1 VKRLASL
8 FADLRSRCWETLSPR
23 ARDVII
29 RTLLG
34 GGATALT
41 IGMFLFGSF
50 EFPETRSYDMRY
62 GFLPLRPVQTPILL
76 VRIDEESEA
85 KLDVRATDI
94 PRSLYAAAVRNL
106 SEAGA
111 KIIGF
116 DVIFSRL
123 REPAED
129 AEFAQAIGD
138 AGNVILARYIG
149 EKGHKTPHPL
159 FRDREMGEA
168 LINVALDN
176 DGVLRHMP
184 LVGFDYSSEGT
195 EPEPV
200 LAMSVEVARHYLDP
214 DGEHELDLSQPDVLA
229 IGPLRIPYRDG
240 RMRINFYGPPATFP
254 RIPFWKAV
262 KGELT
267 PEEVCGKIVLIGA
280 SAPSLHDYYQ
290 TPYTERAVMALT
302 GQTEK
307 MRGIRMDGFE
317 IHANA
322 IQTILDRS
330 FVYRSTDQ
338 PGLVPGLLIAL
349 GTLGTILM
357 IQSRRSSIVV
367 AILRVALLIGIGAAG
382 FGLFWW
388 SRYWLDIVPLY
399 SLVAFQYSAAISYQR
414 YVERH
419 KRRQVQAMFGR
430 YVSPRVVDQL
440 VQNPALAN
448 PSGRKERLTVFFS
461 DIRGFTSMSEKMEPQ
476 EVQRLLSEYF
486 SAMTSILFKHGGTL
500 DKFMGDAVMAFFG
513 NPEPQADHAPRAVR
527 MALEMQETVKR
538 LNQKWV
544 GEGRPAI
551 GVGMGINTGD
561 VTVGNL
567 GSPDFMDYTVIG
579 DTVNLACR
587 LEQNAKAGDILITQ
601 STYEEVKALVE
612 MERLEPIKVK
622 GKSEPVPVYR
632 VLRLTGQ
639 AGSA

>member
-1 VKRLASL
+1 MAKVRALIKWSRPW
-8 FADLRSRCWETLSPR
+8 LR
-23 ARDVII
+23 RDPVI
-29 RTLLG
+29 RVALG
-34 GGATALT
+34 GGVTILT
-41 IGMFLFGSF
+41 IVLFLIGSF
-50 EFPETRSYDMRY
+50 EYLELRSYDLRY
-62 GFLPLRPVQTPILL
+62 GFLSSRPVQTPILL

-94 PRSLYAAAVRNL
+94 TRSMYAAAVRHL

-111 KIIGF
+111 AIIAF

-123 REPAED
+123 RDPAED
-129 AEFAQAIGD
+129 ADFARAIGE

-149 EKGHKTPHPL
+149 EKGHKTPHAL
-159 FRDREMGEA
+159 FRENELGEA
-168 LINVALDN
+168 LINVALDS

-184 LVGFDYSSEGT
+184 LVGFDYSADAS

-200 LAMSVEVARHYLDP
+200 LALSVEVARHYLDP
-214 DGEHELDLSQPDVLA
+214 MGEHELDLSQPTELG
-229 IGPLRIPYRDG
+229 IGPLRIPYQDG

-262 KGELT
+262 RGELS
-267 PEEVCGKIVLIGA
+267 PDEIRGRVVLIGA

-290 TPYTERAVMALT
+290 TPYTEKVVMALT

-322 IQTILDRS
+322 LQTILDRS
-330 FVYRSTDQ
+330 YVYRSKDQ
-338 PGLVPGLLIAL
+338 PGLVPTLLVGLGAL
-349 GTLGTILM
+349 GTVLL

-367 AILRVALLIGIGAAG
+367 AVLRVVLLVGIGAVG

-388 SRYWLDIVPLY
+388 SRYWLDIIPLY
-399 SLVAFQYSAAISYQR
+399 SLVAVQYSAAISYQR
-414 YVERH
+414 YTERQ

-440 VQNPALAN
+440 VRNPALAN

-476 EVQRLLSEYF
+476 DVQRLLSEYF
-486 SAMTSILFKHGGTL
+486 TEMTHILFKHGGTL

-513 NPEPQADHAPRAVR
+513 NPEPQADHAARAVK
-527 MALEMQETVKR
+527 MALEMQEAVKR
-538 LNQKWV
+538 LNHKWAA
-544 GEGRPAI
+544 EGRSAI
-551 GVGMGINTGD
+551 GVGMGINTGE

-567 GSPDFMDYTVIG
+567 GSQEFLDYTVIG

-601 STYEEVKALVE
+601 GTCDEVNALVE
-612 MERLEPIKVK
+612 VEKMEPIRVK
-622 GKSEPVPVYR
+622 GKSEPVAVYQVVGTR
-632 VLRLTGQ
+632 TPS
-639 AGSA
+639 GSA